1 MRNKGK
7 PWICISPSTGAMLA
21 RHLLAETARLHV
33 GPLGR
38 LFLPTRKITERAA
51 IASSYCNRANALAS
65 SLAGT
70 AYAEIGRKT
79 AQQVNEAMLSLH
91 RLSLRRKRKEAGK

>member
-7 PWICISPSTGAMLA
+7 LWICISPSTGVMLA
-21 RHLLAETARLHV
+21 RYLLAETARLRV

-38 LFLPTRKITERAA
+38 LFLPTRKISARAV
-51 IASSYCNRANALAS
+51 IASRYSNRANALAS

-79 AQQVNEAMLSLH
+79 AQQVNDVMLSLY
-91 RLSLRRKRKEAGK
+91 RLSQRRKRKEASK